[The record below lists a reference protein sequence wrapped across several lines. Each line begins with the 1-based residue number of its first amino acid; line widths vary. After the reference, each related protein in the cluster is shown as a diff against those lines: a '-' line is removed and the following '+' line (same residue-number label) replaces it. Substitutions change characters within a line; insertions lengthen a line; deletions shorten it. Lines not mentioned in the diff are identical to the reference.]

1 MTPARR
7 ERMIR
12 IPWVAAIVAIFTFA
26 LNYPIHPLFLL
37 SGVLQASWQEIGA
50 QWVFQGLIVFMGS
63 TLGYPRAVAALGAT
77 PTATAVAV
85 VPAAVTIIVWYVLDE
100 PRSALGAS
108 GVAVVVIGMMAGGVR
123 TRPREPA
130 RA

>member
-12 IPWVAAIVAIFTFA
+12 ILWVAAIVVIWSAF
-26 LNYPIHPLFLL
+26 HL
-37 SGVLQASWQEIGA
+37 SDRLSVQFILTP
-50 QWVFQGLIVFMGS
+50 FDLT
-63 TLGYPRAVAALGAT
+63 TLR
-77 PTATAVAV
+77 VAV
-85 VPAAVTIIVWYVLDE
+85 VPAAVTIVAWYVLDE
-100 PRSALGAS
+100 PRSALGAG
-108 GVAVVVIGMMAGGVR
+108 GVALVVVGMMAGGVR